1 MGHMGEQFQSIYD
14 HGEPLLSTLSESC
27 RGQKSI
33 PNVVHFVRDTSV
45 SKYHPKPSPTVQ
57 KRSKQGFLMPKTT
70 RIPFLMVPNLYFSL
84 FWLKNEDLFDYR
96 VISLNCRIISG
107 YCGKTEMLRMMN
119 KVANERHIIDI
130 YSDTLVQSYFLG
142 RGPSGVEDLCTLG

>member
-1 MGHMGEQFQSIYD
+1 MGHMGERFQSIYD

-84 FWLKNEDLFDYR
+84 FWLKNDFVWVWRILHTKNAPFHPLNTPLHPITPLRLFH
-96 VISLNCRIISG
+96 STSKPTCRPSRPLITPPPLF
-107 YCGKTEMLRMMN
+107 KR
-119 KVANERHIIDI
+119 
-130 YSDTLVQSYFLG
+130 FLWG
-142 RGPSGVEDLCTLG
+142 FGLKI